1 MLTHVVL
8 MKFAEQTDAR
18 KAADLLEALPA
29 TVTAIRTLDVRLDE
43 LRTEVSW
50 DLVLTSTHDDADG
63 LRAYQA
69 HPDHLEVGAWLRPRL
84 AARAV
89 VDYTV

>member
-8 MKFAEQTDAR
+8 MKFDDETDAR
-18 KAADLLEALPA
+18 KAADLLEALPP
-29 TVTAIRTLDVRLDE
+29 VVPAIRTLDVRLDE

-50 DLVLTSTHDDADG
+50 HLLLTTTHDDVEG
-63 LRAYQA
+63 LRAYQT
-69 HPDHLEVGAWLRPRL
+69 HPAHLELGGWLRPRL

-89 VDYTV
+89 VDYTN